1 MPARIELQLDE
12 QTLERARQLA
22 QARHCTLEQL
32 LKELIERLGAA
43 AAEDQDWA
51 QLTAEQFLKGY
62 ASSDAIYD
70 ELPTG

>member
-1 MPARIELQLDE
+1 MANIELQLDE

-32 LKELIERLGAA
+32 LKEIIEQLGAS

-51 QLTAEQFLKGY
+51 HLTAKQFLKGY
-62 ASSDAIYD
+62 APSDAIYD
-70 ELPTG
+70 DLPSR